1 MFPPLPVVFSLL
13 SFSQFIPQSLAL
25 PANAITANANQNPSI
40 PAGGPDSNQ
49 RQPIGVMFPSVP
61 SGRLGTRPR
70 DNLIWPEEK
79 SGQYHVRFSHYKD
92 HINYFEGK
100 AVIQKALDDIDE
112 WLKVAKKG
120 GYTPVDT
127 EHHWVEGK
135 ARISITPDGSGYLL
149 ADLQKYMNV
158 ISTML
163 LHYNDYFEWRGELI
177 RTKAFGIVVKVGICS
192 MSRDP

>member
-100 AVIQKALDDIDE
+100 AVMYVPLFASGITQHQLNAAAGHKSSSVHWSRRRCTKEQVQCNAILLDC
-112 WLKVAKKG
+112 
-120 GYTPVDT
+120 
-127 EHHWVEGK
+127 
-135 ARISITPDGSGYLL
+135 R
-149 ADLQKYMNV
+149 
-158 ISTML
+158 
-163 LHYNDYFEWRGELI
+163 LH
-177 RTKAFGIVVKVGICS
+177 TH
-192 MSRDP
+192 